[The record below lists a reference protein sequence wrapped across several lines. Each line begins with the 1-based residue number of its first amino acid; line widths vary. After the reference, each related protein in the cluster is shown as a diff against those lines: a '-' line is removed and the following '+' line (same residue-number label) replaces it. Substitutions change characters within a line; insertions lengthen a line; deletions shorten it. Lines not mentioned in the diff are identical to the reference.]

1 MFMENY
7 VAQTLV
13 FQKHKLYFYSQY
25 DKENAKNRMEIDFLI
40 TREKK
45 ICPIEVKSSN
55 HKAHSSIDKFKT
67 KFNKKIGQSYIIY
80 TKDLEQ
86 EDDILCLP
94 IYMTMFL

>member
-1 MFMENY
+1 
-7 VAQTLV
+7 
-13 FQKHKLYFYSQY
+13 
-25 DKENAKNRMEIDFLI
+25 MEIDFLI

-55 HKAHSSIDKFKT
+55 YKAHSSIDKFKT

-80 TKDLEQ
+80 TKDLKQ